1 MKATRLPMLRTVK
14 GALRRLTRQPSSF
27 WCGDDKIGLSGHL
40 VTEREQRLNRIR
52 NERLAYERFSD

>member
-1 MKATRLPMLRTVK
+1 MLRTVK

-27 WCGDDKIGLSGHL
+27 WCADDKIGLSGHL